1 MNAILKSE
9 RRPIIKGKRFIEE
22 QIGFAMHQAESEVPV
37 VDICRK
43 MEVSEATFY
52 RSKKKFARM
61 LHFLRALDHDVDIV
75 VCPKV
80 DEVAQIQVT

>member
-1 MNAILKSE
+1 MDAILKSE

-22 QIGFAMHQAESEVPV
+22 HIGFAMHQAESEVPV

-52 RSKKKFARM
+52 RWKKKFAHM
-61 LHFLRALDHDVDIV
+61 LHFLRALDHAMTSILSYG
-75 VCPKV
+75 PRWTK
-80 DEVAQIQVT
+80 

>member
-1 MNAILKSE
+1 MDAILKSE

-43 MEVSEATFY
+43 MEVSEGTFY
-52 RSKKKFARM
+52 RWRKKFARM
-61 LHFLRALDHDVDIV
+61 LHFLRALDHDIGIV

-80 DEVAQIQVT
+80 DEVTQIQVT

>member
-1 MNAILKSE
+1 MDAILQSE

-22 QIGFAMHQAESEVPV
+22 QIGFAMYPAESEVPV

-52 RSKKKFARM
+52 RWKKKFAHM
-61 LHFLRALDHDVDIV
+61 LHFLRALDHAMTSILSYG
-75 VCPKV
+75 PRWTK
-80 DEVAQIQVT
+80 

>member
-1 MNAILKSE
+1 MDAILKSE

-37 VDICRK
+37 VDICSK

-52 RSKKKFARM
+52 RWKKKFARM
-61 LHFLRALDHDVDIV
+61 LHFLRALDHDVGIV
-75 VCPKV
+75 VRPKV